1 MRKLNARQLVNM
13 CNGTAS
19 EVFADSDISS
29 VVIDSRKVSDGSLF
43 IAIVGENHD
52 AHDYVAQVIA
62 RGNTYALV
70 NADFALNLP
79 NLIRV
84 KDTTQALGILASN
97 YRQLFTIP
105 LVAITGSNG
114 KTTVKEML
122 RCVCQTYFGAD
133 HVLATS
139 GNLNNH
145 WGMPLTLLELNDSH
159 KIAIIEMG
167 MNHAGELDYLS
178 KLAKPTLAVVNNVMF
193 AHIGQFKSLAEIA
206 DAKGEIY
213 NGLASGGVACIDVSS
228 PFSAQWSAILNQ
240 IHHTGSLIYSS
251 LTASKLRRKPSA
263 SISNLSEYKTELATT
278 KIFNYGTVESGCYL
292 AEFTETGARYI
303 TPLGE
308 LEINLRILG
317 QHNYF
322 NALTVIALAI
332 NLGCSLNSI
341 KTGLENYTGYSGRLE
356 RKKAFNDAL
365 IVDDTYNAN
374 PDSVR
379 AALKAISVLPRPHW
393 FIFADLKE
401 LGSGELDFH
410 REIGEQI
417 QKDEIDRLLTVGNLA
432 AHAAKYFNGAKIHFE
447 SNQDIVK
454 YCLSELPKSGTLL
467 IKGSHSMRLNEVA
480 DQLTTLPW

>member
-1 MRKLNARQLVNM
+1 MRELNVQQIIKM
-13 CNGTAS
+13 CDGITADR
-19 EVFADSDISS
+19 FAVKGVINN

-70 NADFALNLP
+70 NDNFKTDLP

-84 KDTTQALGILASN
+84 KDTTHALGVLASN

-105 LVAITGSNG
+105 VVAITGSNG

-122 RCVCQTYFGAD
+122 CCVCQTHFGAA

-145 WGMPLTLLELNDSH
+145 WGMPLTLLGLNDNH

-213 NGLASGGVACIDVSS
+213 NGLADDGVACLDI
-228 PFSAQWSAILNQ
+228 
-240 IHHTGSLIYSS
+240 GSTFIENWLD
-251 LTASKLRRKPSA
+251 KP
-263 SISNLSEYKTELATT
+263 ELANR
-278 KIFNYGTVESGCYL
+278 KIFNYGTAESGCYL
-292 AEFTETGARYI
+292 AEFTKTGARYI

-317 QHNYF
+317 KHNYF

-356 RKKAFNDAL
+356 RKTAFNGAL
-365 IVDDTYNAN
+365 VVDDTYNAN
-374 PDSVR
+374 PDSVK
-379 AALKAISVLPRPHW
+379 AALKAISELPRPHW
-393 FIFADLKE
+393 FIFGDLKE

-417 QKDEIDRLLTVGNLA
+417 QGDGIDCLLTVGNLA
-432 AHAAKYFNGAKIHFE
+432 KHAAKYFNGTKIHFE

-454 YCLSELPKSGTLL
+454 YCLSELPSNGTVL
-467 IKGSHSMRLNEVA
+467 IKGSHSMNLAEVA
-480 DQLTTLPW
+480 KMLASPRQ

>member
-1 MRKLNARQLVNM
+1 MRKLDARQLVNL
-13 CNGTAS
+13 CNGIAS
-19 EVFADSDISS
+19 EVFAEDGAINS

-52 AHDYVAQVIA
+52 GHDYVAQVIA

-70 NADFALNLP
+70 NADFALDLP

-84 KDTTQALGILASN
+84 KDTTQALGLLASN

-105 LVAITGSNG
+105 VVAITGSNG

-122 RCVCQTYFGAD
+122 RSVCQTHFGIE

-145 WGMPLTLLELNDSH
+145 WGMPLTLLELNDNH
-159 KIAIIEMG
+159 KVAIIEMG

-213 NGLASGGVACIDVSS
+213 NGLARDGIACIDVSN
-228 PFSAQWSAILNQ
+228 PFSKQWGTKAE
-240 IHHTGSLIYSS
+240 
-251 LTASKLRRKPSA
+251 LTTA
-263 SISNLSEYKTELATT
+263 
-278 KIFNYGTVESGCYL
+278 KIFDYGTAESGCYL
-292 AEFTETGARYI
+292 AQFTEIGARYI
-303 TPLGE
+303 TPSGE
-308 LEINLRILG
+308 LEVSLQILG

-332 NLGCSLNSI
+332 NLGCSLSSI
-341 KTGLENYTGYSGRLE
+341 KIGLENYTGYSGRLE
-356 RKKAFNDAL
+356 RKKAFNGAL

-379 AALKAISVLPRPHW
+379 AALKAISVLPRPYW

-417 QKDEIDRLLTVGNLA
+417 QEDGVDHLLTIGSLA
-432 AHAAKYFNGAKIHFE
+432 RHAAKYFNGAKIHFE

-480 DQLTTLPW
+480 DQLTLLP

>member
-19 EVFADSDISS
+19 EVFAVDGAISS
-29 VVIDSRKVSDGSLF
+29 VVIDSRKVSDDSLF

-70 NADFALNLP
+70 NDDFKADLP

-84 KDTTQALGILASN
+84 KDTTQALGLLASN
-97 YRQLFTIP
+97 YRRLFTIP
-105 LVAITGSNG
+105 VVAITGSNG

-122 RCVCQTYFGAD
+122 RCVCQTQFGEA

-145 WGMPLTLLELNDSH
+145 WGMPLTLLELNDNH
-159 KIAIIEMG
+159 HVAIIEMG

-213 NGLASGGVACIDVSS
+213 NGLANGSVACIDASN
-228 PFSAQWSAILNQ
+228 PFSAQWHA
-240 IHHTGSLIYSS
+240 
-251 LTASKLRRKPSA
+251 
-263 SISNLSEYKTELATT
+263 KTELATA
-278 KIFNYGTVESGCYL
+278 KIFDYGTAESGCCL
-292 AEFTETGARYI
+292 AEFTKTGARYI

-356 RKKAFNDAL
+356 RKKAFNGAL

-417 QKDEIDRLLTVGNLA
+417 QKDGIDRLLTVGNLA
-432 AHAAKYFNGAKIHFE
+432 AHAAKYFNGTKIHFE

-467 IKGSHSMRLNEVA
+467 IKGSHSMNLAEVA
-480 DQLTTLPW
+480 KQLTTLPW

>member
-1 MRKLNARQLVNM
+1 MRFYKLIENGLYMRTLNARQLVNM

-19 EVFADSDISS
+19 EVFAVDGAISS
-29 VVIDSRKVSDGSLF
+29 VVIDSRKVSDDNLF

-70 NADFALNLP
+70 NDDFKADLP

-84 KDTTQALGILASN
+84 KDTTQALGLLASN

-105 LVAITGSNG
+105 VVAITGSNG

-122 RCVCQTYFGAD
+122 RCVCQTQFGAA

-145 WGMPLTLLELNDSH
+145 WGMPLTLLELNDNH
-159 KIAIIEMG
+159 QVAIIEMG

-178 KLAKPTLAVVNNVMF
+178 KLAKPTLAVINNVMF

-213 NGLASGGVACIDVSS
+213 NGLASDGVACIDASN
-228 PFSAQWSAILNQ
+228 PFSEQWHA
-240 IHHTGSLIYSS
+240 
-251 LTASKLRRKPSA
+251 
-263 SISNLSEYKTELATT
+263 KTELTT
-278 KIFNYGTVESGCYL
+278 AKIFDYGTAESGCYL

-332 NLGCSLNSI
+332 NLRCSLNSI
-341 KTGLENYTGYSGRLE
+341 KIGLESYNGYSGRLE
-356 RKKAFNDAL
+356 LKKVVNKDIW
-365 IVDDTYNAN
+365 IVDDSYNAN

-417 QKDEIDRLLTVGNLA
+417 QREKIECLLTIGSLA
-432 AHAAKYFNGAKIHFE
+432 EHAAKYFKGKKEPFK

-454 YCLSELPKSGTLL
+454 YCQLFFKSGTIL

-480 DQLTTLPW
+480 EVLTSSRW

>member
-19 EVFADSDISS
+19 EVFAADGTISN

-70 NADFALNLP
+70 NDDFKADLP

-84 KDTTQALGILASN
+84 KDTTQALGLLASN

-105 LVAITGSNG
+105 VVAITGSNG

-122 RCVCQTYFGAD
+122 RCVCQTQFGAA

-145 WGMPLTLLELNDSH
+145 WGMPLTLLELNDNH
-159 KIAIIEMG
+159 HVAIIEMG

-193 AHIGQFKSLAEIA
+193 AHIGQFKSLGEIA

-213 NGLASGGVACIDVSS
+213 NGLASDGVACIDVSN
-228 PFSAQWSAILNQ
+228 PFSALWSA
-240 IHHTGSLIYSS
+240 
-251 LTASKLRRKPSA
+251 
-263 SISNLSEYKTELATT
+263 KTELDSA
-278 KIFNYGTVESGCYL
+278 KIFDYGTAESACYL
-292 AEFTETGARYI
+292 AEFTEIGARYI

-308 LEINLRILG
+308 LEISLRILG

-341 KTGLENYTGYSGRLE
+341 KTGLESYTGYSGRLE
-356 RKKAFNDAL
+356 RKKAFNGAL

-417 QKDEIDRLLTVGNLA
+417 QKDGIDHLLTVGSLA
-432 AHAAKYFNGAKIHFE
+432 KHAAEYFNGTKIHFE

>member
-1 MRKLNARQLVNM
+1 M
-13 CNGTAS
+13 
-19 EVFADSDISS
+19 ISN

-52 AHDYVAQVIA
+52 AHDYVAQVVE

-70 NADFALNLP
+70 NDNFKTDLP

-84 KDTTQALGILASN
+84 KETTHALGLLASN

-105 LVAITGSNG
+105 VVAITGSNG

-122 RCVCQTYFGAD
+122 CCVCQSSFWCSTCVSNKWKFKQSLGYA
-133 HVLATS
+133 S
-139 GNLNNH
+139 NLT
-145 WGMPLTLLELNDSH
+145 GLNDNH

-213 NGLASGGVACIDVSS
+213 NGLADDGVACLDI
-228 PFSAQWSAILNQ
+228 
-240 IHHTGSLIYSS
+240 GSTFIENWLD
-251 LTASKLRRKPSA
+251 KP
-263 SISNLSEYKTELATT
+263 ELANR
-278 KIFNYGTVESGCYL
+278 KIFNYGTAQSGCYL
-292 AEFTETGARYI
+292 AEFTKTGARYI

-332 NLGCSLNSI
+332 NLDCSLNSI

-356 RKKAFNDAL
+356 RKTAFNGAL
-365 IVDDTYNAN
+365 VVDDTYNAN
-374 PDSVR
+374 PDSVK
-379 AALKAISVLPRPHW
+379 AALKAISELPRPHW
-393 FIFADLKE
+393 FIFGDLKE

-417 QKDEIDRLLTVGNLA
+417 QGDGIDCLLTVGNLA
-432 AHAAKYFNGAKIHFE
+432 KHAAKYFNGTKIHFE

-454 YCLSELPKSGTLL
+454 YCLSELPSNGTIL
-467 IKGSHSMRLNEVA
+467 IKGSHSMNLAEVA
-480 DQLTTLPW
+480 KVLASPRQ

>member
-1 MRKLNARQLVNM
+1 MRKLDARQLVNL
-13 CNGTAS
+13 CNGITS
-19 EVFADSDISS
+19 EVFAEDGAISS

-43 IAIVGENHD
+43 IAIVGEKHD

-70 NADFALNLP
+70 NADFALDLP

-84 KDTTQALGILASN
+84 KDTTQALGLLASN

-105 LVAITGSNG
+105 VVAITGSNG

-122 RCVCQTYFGAD
+122 RCVCQTHFGVE

-145 WGMPLTLLELNDSH
+145 WGMPLTLLELNDNH
-159 KIAIIEMG
+159 KAAIIEMG

-178 KLAKPTLAVVNNVMF
+178 KLAKPTLAIVNNVMF

-213 NGLASGGVACIDVSS
+213 NGLASDGVACIDVSS
-228 PFSAQWSAILNQ
+228 PFSEQWHA
-240 IHHTGSLIYSS
+240 
-251 LTASKLRRKPSA
+251 
-263 SISNLSEYKTELATT
+263 KTELATA
-278 KIFNYGTVESGCYL
+278 KIFDYGTAESGCCL
-292 AEFTETGARYI
+292 AEFTKTCARYI

-308 LEINLRILG
+308 LEVSLQILG

-341 KTGLENYTGYSGRLE
+341 KIGLESYTGYSGRLE
-356 RKKAFNDAL
+356 RKKAFNGAL

-410 REIGEQI
+410 REIGKQI
-417 QKDEIDRLLTVGNLA
+417 QDDGVDRLLTVGSLA
-432 AHAAKYFNGAKIHFE
+432 RHSAKYFNGAKIHFE

-454 YCLSELPKSGTLL
+454 YCLSELPSGGTLL

-480 DQLTTLPW
+480 EQLTLLP